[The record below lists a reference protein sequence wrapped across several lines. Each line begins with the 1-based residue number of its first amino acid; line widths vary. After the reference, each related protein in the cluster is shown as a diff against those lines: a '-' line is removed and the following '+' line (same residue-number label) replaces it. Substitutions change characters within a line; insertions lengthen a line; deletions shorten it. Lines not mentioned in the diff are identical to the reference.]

1 VATDGLW
8 KCMDRARIAE
18 AALLVRPLDAACAA
32 LVGGAR
38 LRSGALQDDVAIV
51 LAELV

>member
-1 VATDGLW
+1 MATDGLW
-8 KCMDRARIAE
+8 KCMDRALIAE
-18 AALLVRPLDAACAA
+18 ALLVRPLDAACDA

-38 LRSGALQDDVAIV
+38 LRSGALQADDAIV